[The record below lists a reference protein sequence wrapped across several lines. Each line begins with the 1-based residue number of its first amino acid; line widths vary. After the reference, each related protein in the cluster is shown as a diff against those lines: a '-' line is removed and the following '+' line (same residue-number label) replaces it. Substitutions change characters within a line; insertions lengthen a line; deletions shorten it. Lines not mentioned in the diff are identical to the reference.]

1 MAGVAK
7 DLMRVFGGLAAAGLV
22 MACGVA
28 VGCGSETGGG
38 DAAGGGSSADTA
50 SAPRDGESAG
60 AGDRSR
66 SEDVAGDS
74 GEVGGGESALER
86 LRAAAERKRE
96 AEAAARRAAML
107 AAQREREA
115 VMAGPPS
122 GRDGDQGRAVEARG
136 DGYLA
141 LETTEVDFGRL
152 YSDEPREVAFEFVNE
167 GTGPLEI
174 TNIQSSCGC
183 TVVDQDDVVGRSFQP
198 GERGVIRAVYTPQ
211 GDGVASRMIRV
222 SADAGAGAR
231 REATLYVKA
240 EYVPPVSLS
249 ARYTNVGSVPAAE
262 GAEAELFV
270 DVRADEARIESVVF
284 EQGARGMA
292 DGDVVPTGESGVF
305 GASWEEVPATEEG
318 YPTRLRV
325 VFETVERPRVGS
337 FNESALVTV
346 GFTDPETG
354 ETVEEEARFRMV
366 GSLRS
371 VLELG
376 ATSQAQFIRIPTA
389 VTGESFGLSEEL
401 RRSDGE
407 PFAVESIE
415 TLRVFGID
423 EQELDV
429 SFGEVEGSGGTV
441 WEVTVSGVAPS
452 EASRFGATVR
462 LSTDIES
469 EGPLEIRITGAAR
482 PATESRVSDAVGGAP
497 GAR

>member
-1 MAGVAK
+1 VVGVAK
-7 DLMRVFGGLAAAGLV
+7 DLMRVFGGLAAAGFV
-22 MACGVA
+22 VACGVA
-28 VGCGSETGGG
+28 VGCGGESGGG
-38 DAAGGGSSADTA
+38 DAAVGDASVDTAGAEGGGVPSGLDGA
-50 SAPRDGESAG
+50 SRAEGDGSDEAG
-60 AGDRSR
+60 
-66 SEDVAGDS
+66 
-74 GEVGGGESALER
+74 VGASALER

-96 AEAAARRAAML
+96 AEAAARREAML

-122 GRDGDQGRAVEARG
+122 SRDGDQGRAVEARG

-141 LETTEVDFGRL
+141 FETTEVDFGRL

-249 ARYTNVGSVPAAE
+249 ARYTNIGSVPAEE

-270 DVRADEARIESVVF
+270 DVRADEAQIESVIF
-284 EQGARGMA
+284 EQGARGME
-292 DGDVVPTGESGVF
+292 DGDIVGTGESGVF
-305 GASWEEVPATEEG
+305 TASWEEVPATEEG

-325 VFETVERPRVGS
+325 LFETVERPRVGS
-337 FNESALVTV
+337 FNESAMVTV

-354 ETVEEEARFRMV
+354 ETIEEEARFRMV

-389 VTGESFGLSEEL
+389 VTGESFALTEEV
-401 RRSDGE
+401 RRGDGE
-407 PFAVESIE
+407 PFAIESIE
-415 TLRVFGID
+415 TVRVFGID
-423 EQELDV
+423 GDELDV
-429 SFGEVEGSGGTV
+429 SFGEVDGSGGTV
-441 WEVTVSGVAPS
+441 WEVTVSGVAPL

-482 PATESRVSDAVGGAP
+482 ASTESRVSDAVGGVP